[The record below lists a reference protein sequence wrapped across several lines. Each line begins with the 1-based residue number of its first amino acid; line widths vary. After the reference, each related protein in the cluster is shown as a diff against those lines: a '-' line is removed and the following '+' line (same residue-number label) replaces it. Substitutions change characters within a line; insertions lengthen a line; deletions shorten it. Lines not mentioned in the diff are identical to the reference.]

1 MWLFLGLLAALAAGS
16 VADAVVASSADDE
29 AGDGSGALSA
39 REGQDADGAE
49 MQGLNR
55 AEWLHDRPGLEPP
68 SALPETAAGALPA
81 DMAGSP
87 VPSAGADDGDA
98 WSVLDFAAE
107 DLAAERL
114 GESPADMPQHAFPAE
129 AEGLGPGGQVDRP
142 YPDMGMF
149 DHLDERIHSSDLYP
163 AAQMPQ
169 PSLQQAGAAG
179 GVLQGSVA
187 DDTLI
192 GGLGNDTLIGAGGN
206 NVLYAGAGNNLLRGG
221 EGDDWLIGGYGN
233 DTLEGGWGDDVLIAG
248 GGENLLMGGAGND
261 TLVGA
266 HLDAGGQDQS
276 GANFLNGGAGNDLL
290 IAGGGDVL
298 HGGEGADAFAL
309 GDWLAG
315 SAPAMIMDYS
325 FAEDRIVL
333 HYDPAR
339 LATPEIAVTPSPSQP
354 HMADI
359 WLNGHVIAHVAN
371 AEGLRAED
379 IVLVADQPGAMALAA
394 E

>member
-1 MWLFLGLLAALAAGS
+1 MWLFFGLLAAVAAGS
-16 VADAVVASSADDE
+16 VADAVVASSADEE
-29 AGDGSGALSA
+29 AEDDDGALSA
-39 REGQDADGAE
+39 REGQDADRAE
-49 MQGLNR
+49 IQGLSR
-55 AEWLHDRPGLEPP
+55 AEWLRDWPGLEAPH
-68 SALPETAAGALPA
+68 ALSEAAAEAVPA

-87 VPSAGADDGDA
+87 APSAGAGDGEVR
-98 WSVLDFAAE
+98 SVLDFAAE
-107 DLAAERL
+107 DLGAEPV
-114 GESPADMPQHAFPAE
+114 GESPADMPWQEIPAE
-129 AEGLGPGGQVDRP
+129 AEGPGPDGTVARP
-142 YPDMGMF
+142 YPDMGRF

-163 AAQMPQ
+163 PAQLPQ

-179 GVLQGSVA
+179 GVLRGSVA

-192 GGLGNDTLIGAGGN
+192 GGLGNDTLIGAGGQN
-206 NVLYAGAGNNLLRGG
+206 MLHAGAGHNLLRGG
-221 EGDDWLIGGYGN
+221 EGKDWLIGGDGN
-233 DTLEGGWGDDVLIAG
+233 DTLEGGWGDDVLSAG

-261 TLVGA
+261 TLMGA
-266 HLDAGGQDQS
+266 HLEAGGQDES

-290 IAGGGDVL
+290 IAGQGDVL

-309 GDWLAG
+309 GDWLVG

-339 LATPEIAVTPSPSQP
+339 LAAPEIAVTPSPSQP

>member
-1 MWLFLGLLAALAAGS
+1 MWLFFGLLAAVAAGS
-16 VADAVVASSADDE
+16 VADAVVTSSSDEEAEDGAS
-29 AGDGSGALSA
+29 ALSA
-39 REGQDADGAE
+39 RDGQDGDRAE
-49 MQGLNR
+49 MQGVSS
-55 AEWLHDRPGLEPP
+55 AEWLRDWPGLEAPH
-68 SALPETAAGALPA
+68 ALSDAGAEALPA

-87 VPSAGADDGDA
+87 TPSAGAGDGEVR
-98 WSVLDFAAE
+98 SVLDFAAE
-107 DLAAERL
+107 DLAADPSAD
-114 GESPADMPQHAFPAE
+114 SPADMPRQEIPAE
-129 AEGLGPGGQVDRP
+129 AEGLGLDGPVARP

-163 AAQMPQ
+163 PAQSPQ
-169 PSLQQAGAAG
+169 PGLQQAGAAA
-179 GVLQGSVA
+179 GVLRGSVA

-192 GGLGNDTLIGAGGN
+192 GGMGNDTLIGAGGN
-206 NVLYAGAGNNLLRGG
+206 NVLYAGAGHNLLRGG
-221 EGDDWLIGGYGN
+221 EGRDWLIGGSGN
-233 DTLEGGWGDDVLIAG
+233 DTLEGGWGDDILSAG

-261 TLVGA
+261 TLMGA
-266 HLDAGGQDQS
+266 HLDAGGQDES

-290 IAGGGDVL
+290 IAGRGDVL
-298 HGGEGADAFAL
+298 HGGEGEDTFAL
-309 GDWLAG
+309 GDWLVG
-315 SAPAMIMDYS
+315 NAPAMIMDYS

-339 LATPEIAVTPSPSQP
+339 LAAPEIAVTPSPGQP